1 MQKVS
6 YFPEGEVIIDDEG
19 ATHII
24 ERHIKKGVYDY
35 KSKFE
40 QITAKQLL
48 QMLEETI
55 KTGEINCRRS
65 NPPKEVVL
73 EKYYPGIGAKNR
85 LRVVIRKISNG
96 SYKIVT
102 AHPVDWD

>member
-1 MQKVS
+1 M
-6 YFPEGEVIIDDEG
+6 
-19 ATHII
+19 
-24 ERHIKKGVYDY
+24 YDY

-96 SYKIVT
+96 PYKIVT
-102 AHPVDWD
+102 AHPVYWD